1 MYSIFGCSTNNVLTF
16 ISFIFLC
23 ISSFYFHPTIFT
35 KLVVNFSSVFQFDR
49 KMKDGNVKEKK
60 FLLFFKKLIH
70 KQQTHIL
77 AKEFPAILQKNA
89 FIGRNLINFTK
100 YVKDR

>member
-1 MYSIFGCSTNNVLTF
+1 M
-16 ISFIFLC
+16 
-23 ISSFYFHPTIFT
+23 
-35 KLVVNFSSVFQFDR
+35 FQFDR

-77 AKEFPAILQKNA
+77 AKEFPAVLQNKRMLLLEDILSPLLCKK
-89 FIGRNLINFTK
+89 IGSKWDILIS
-100 YVKDR
+100 DW